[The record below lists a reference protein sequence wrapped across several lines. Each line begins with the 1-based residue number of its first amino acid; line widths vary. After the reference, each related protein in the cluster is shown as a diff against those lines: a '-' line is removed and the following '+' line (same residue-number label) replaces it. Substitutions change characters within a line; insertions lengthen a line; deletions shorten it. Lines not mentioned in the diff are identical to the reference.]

1 MKPIQALNEE
11 QRTLAER
18 HLYVVRSVIQTHI
31 EVNETIYGF
40 GYDDLYQEGA
50 ISLCRAAA
58 TYRGGPASFET
69 YARRV
74 VRNGLISYCRQM
86 CRKQKRQLYLQAI
99 LDPDG
104 DEDGC
109 THRELQAGE
118 DLLDQALSRSSAL
131 AVLESVKGEYH
142 GVALLGIEALELK
155 IKGFS
160 GREIALLYGVQPNV
174 VGAWIS
180 RAAEK
185 LRSNQRFMARL

>member
-11 QRTLAER
+11 QRALAER
-18 HLYVVRSVIQTHI
+18 HLYVVRSVIKTHI

-50 ISLCRAAA
+50 VCLCRAAA
-58 TYRGGPASFET
+58 TYRSGPASFET

-86 CRKQKRQLYLQAI
+86 CRKQKRQLHLQSV
-99 LDPDG
+99 LNPDD
-104 DEDGC
+104 DEGGC
-109 THRELQAGE
+109 THRDFQAGD
-118 DLLDQALSRSSAL
+118 DLLEQALSRISAL
-131 AVLESVKGEYH
+131 TVLESVKGEYR
-142 GVALLGIEALELK
+142 GVALLGIEALALK

-160 GREIALLYGVQPNV
+160 GGEIALLYGVQPNV

>member
-1 MKPIQALNEE
+1 MKPIQALTEE

-50 ISLCRAAA
+50 VCLCRAAA

-69 YARRV
+69 YARKV

-86 CRKQKRQLYLQAI
+86 CRKQKRQLYLQAL
-99 LDPDG
+99 LDSDD

-109 THRELQAGE
+109 THQELQE
-118 DLLDQALSRSSAL
+118 CSDLLELALSRTSAL
-131 AVLESVKGEYH
+131 AILDSVKGEYK
-142 GVALLGIEALELK
+142 GVTLLGIEALELK
-155 IKGFS
+155 IKGLS
-160 GREIALLYGVQPNV
+160 GSEIARLYGVQPNM

-180 RAAEK
+180 RASEK
-185 LRSNQRFMARL
+185 LRKNKRFMARL

>member
-1 MKPIQALNEE
+1 MKPIQALTKE

-18 HLYVVRSVIQTHI
+18 HLYVTRSVIQTHI
-31 EVNETIYGF
+31 VVNETIYGF

-50 ISLCRAAA
+50 VCLCRAAA

-86 CRKQKRQLYLQAI
+86 CRKQKRQLYLQAL
-99 LDPDG
+99 LDPDD
-104 DEDGC
+104 DENGC
-109 THRELQAGE
+109 THRELQSDDG
-118 DLLDQALSRSSAL
+118 LLDQALSCASAL
-131 AVLESVKGEYH
+131 AILESVKGEYR

-155 IKGFS
+155 IKGLS
-160 GREIALLYGVQPNV
+160 GSEIARLYGVQPNM

-185 LRSNQRFMARL
+185 LRGNQRFMARL